1 MNIWFCRLPVVALVP
16 IVVNK
21 FQKIYQMKFSL
32 KYQSWS
38 LLPLR
43 MCCALLLT
51 NAVVS
56 WLADHC
62 SHSSTRTAE
71 SNEKWR
77 RIWSQWEKIEKISL
91 GNVLIYKDIHVHVIL
106 NWQGLVCNQNV
117 TRFFRNGYMYLFLL
131 FVFWIRLINKW
142 IKKYSYLIYFF
153 PTTTAHWLRFSTQNF
168 KYKTG
173 YSWETCHKIIDHRAT
188 KISQK
193 TERQFSQISSPLG
206 QVYP

>member
-1 MNIWFCRLPVVALVP
+1 
-16 IVVNK
+16 
-21 FQKIYQMKFSL
+21 MKFSL

-62 SHSSTRTAE
+62 SHSSIWTAE

-77 RIWSQWEKIEKISL
+77 RIWSQWEKIEKTSL
-91 GNVLIYKDIHVHVIL
+91 GNVIIYKDIHVHVIL

-117 TRFFRNGYMYLFLL
+117 TRFFVMDLCIFFTF
-131 FVFWIRLINKW
+131 FVFWIHFINKL
-142 IKKYSYLIYFF
+142 IKKYSYLIYF
-153 PTTTAHWLRFSTQNF
+153 PPQQQHIGCVLVR
-168 KYKTG
+168 KT
-173 YSWETCHKIIDHRAT
+173 SRTRMDIAVKRAI
-188 KISQK
+188 K
-193 TERQFSQISSPLG
+193 
-206 QVYP
+206 

>member
-1 MNIWFCRLPVVALVP
+1 MCTWHWRLGRRLWRLNRVCLYLIYVVETMNIWFCRLPVVALVP

-117 TRFFRNGYMYLFLL
+117 TRFIRNGYMYLFLL
-131 FVFWIRLINKW
+131 FCILNAFNK
-142 IKKYSYLIYFF
+142 
-153 PTTTAHWLRFSTQNF
+153 
-168 KYKTG
+168 
-173 YSWETCHKIIDHRAT
+173 
-188 KISQK
+188 
-193 TERQFSQISSPLG
+193 
-206 QVYP
+206 